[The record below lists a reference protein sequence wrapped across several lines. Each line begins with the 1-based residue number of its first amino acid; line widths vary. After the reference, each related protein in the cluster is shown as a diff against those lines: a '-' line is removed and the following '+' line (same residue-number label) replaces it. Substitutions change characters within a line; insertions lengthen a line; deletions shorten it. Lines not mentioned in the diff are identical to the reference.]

1 MPIDAV
7 VTTVTLALAVILATS
22 RLLGMAFRAIGQ
34 PAVVG
39 EIVGG
44 VLLGPSCLGWVAP
57 GASAALFPPAAMP
70 VLATVSEWGIVF
82 FMFLVGLEIDPAHL
96 RGQGRLATLTAQAGI
111 LAPFAGGCL
120 LALGLYGRHAPPGM
134 PFGAF
139 ALFLGAA
146 MAVTAFPVL
155 ARILIER
162 DLLRTRVGALA
173 IVCAAAND
181 VSAWCLLA
189 FVVAAATS
197 STIAGALHTVALT
210 LGYLATMAFAVRPL
224 LARLAPQ
231 LAREGG
237 RLSQNVL
244 ALVFLLV
251 LASGLATAAIGVHA
265 VFGAFVLGAVL
276 PKDVLFTRELVEKVE
291 DFAVVLLLPVYFA
304 FTGLRTQ
311 LGLVSA
317 AGWVDVALVIGVAT
331 VGKAGGTLA
340 AARLGGLGWREA
352 VALGALMNTRG
363 LVELVL
369 LNIGLDLGVIAPPL
383 FAILVVMAVVTT
395 VMTTPLLALVF
406 PRGRAHPEL
415 APMAGGAGAV
425 LVPVALPRSGPLLLD
440 VAAALADRPE
450 SPIYVLH
457 LARPPERGALG
468 AAAPGADDPLAA
480 TLAHATA
487 RGLAPRPLQF
497 VSSDPGDDIPG
508 VARAKGAGLVV
519 MGWHKPVWSR
529 TVLGG
534 TVHDVMRRADGDV
547 AVLIDRGLAW
557 PPRRVLVPFAG
568 TAQDQAALRLAAR
581 LAARVDAGLT
591 VLHVMKDDGTERS
604 AASGDLPATAVV
616 RTAKA
621 AQGPVDAVI
630 AEAASHDLV
639 VLGVGDDWQ
648 LAPHAFGLRPE
659 RIVNETPASLLV
671 VRGRS

>member
-1 MPIDAV
+1 MATDGL
-7 VTTVTLALAVILATS
+7 TSTVTLALVVILATS
-22 RLLGMAFRAIGQ
+22 RVLGLAFRRIGQ

-39 EIVGG
+39 EVVGG
-44 VLLGPSCLGWVAP
+44 VLLGPSCLGWLAP
-57 GASAALFPPAAMP
+57 GAMATLFPPAALP

-82 FMFLVGLEIDPAHL
+82 FMFLVGLEIDPVHL
-96 RGQGRLATLTAQAGI
+96 RGQGRTATFIAHAGI
-111 LAPFAGGCL
+111 LAPFTGGVL
-120 LALGLYGRHAPPGM
+120 LALGLYGRHAPPGVAFA
-134 PFGAF
+134 PF

-189 FVVAAATS
+189 FVVAAAKSATLG
-197 STIAGALHTVALT
+197 GALRTVALT
-210 LGYLATMAFAVRPL
+210 VAYLGLMAGIVRPI

-231 LAREGG
+231 LARAGG

-244 ALVFLLV
+244 AIVFLLV
-251 LASGLATAAIGVHA
+251 LGSGLVTSAIGVHA
-265 VFGAFVLGAVL
+265 VFGAFVLGAIL

-304 FTGLRTQ
+304 VTGLRTE

-317 AGWVDVALVIGVAT
+317 AGWWEVAAVVAVAT

-340 AARLGGLGWREA
+340 AARLTGLGWREA
-352 VALGALMNTRG
+352 TALGALMNTRG

-383 FAILVVMAVVTT
+383 FAMLVVMAVVTT
-395 VMTTPLLALVF
+395 FGTTPVLALVF
-406 PRGRAHPEL
+406 PPGQAHPEL
-415 APMAGGAGAV
+415 APVAEARGAV

-440 VAAALADRPE
+440 VAAALAEPPE

-457 LARPPERGALG
+457 LARPPEHGALG
-468 AAAPGADDPLAA
+468 AAAGAGYDDALAA

-497 VSSDPGDDIPG
+497 VSRDPGDDIPD
-508 VARAKGAGLVV
+508 VARAKGASLVV

-534 TVHDVMRRADGDV
+534 TVNAVMRQADCDV
-547 AVLIDRGLAW
+547 AVLIDRGLTW

-568 TAQDQAALRLAAR
+568 APQDAAAVRLAAR
-581 LAARVDAGLT
+581 LVARVDAALT
-591 VLHVMKDDGTERS
+591 VLVVKD
-604 AASGDLPATAVV
+604 AAGGAAAELPANAIV
-616 RTAKA
+616 RTAA
-621 AQGPVDAVI
+621 ARAPVDAVV

-648 LAPHAFGLRPE
+648 LAPQAFGRRPE
-659 RIVNETPASLLV
+659 RIVEETTASLLV
-671 VRGRS
+671 VRGRA